1 MEIRGQDNE
10 WFIIWPFDNG
20 FLCLVGWWQCLYSFQ
35 HLGGREAKDLY
46 IESTGGAVAVTNMN
60 AQTYSH
66 IIVAFWSSRLSPSTT
81 RHKGSNPKPA
91 LPPTP
96 LGSGWWTGAWSS
108 SWWVQKSGDS
118 LTLSLTSWACEMA
131 HFLCFLILLFA
142 FPVLALKRDTILLF
156 LLFFM
161 TLFGFCD
168 PTNALNS
175 RKVYRHRTTMKLF
188 WYTHSQLEEFVNP
201 QIVQTTCKNLCIPL
215 ID

>member
-20 FLCLVGWWQCLYSFQ
+20 FLCLVGWWQCLNSFY
-35 HLGGREAKDLY
+35 HLGGREARIY
-46 IESTGGAVAVTNMN
+46 ILNLLVAPWRWQIWMRKPT
-60 AQTYSH
+60 H

-131 HFLCFLILLFA
+131 HFLCFLFLLFA

-168 PTNALNS
+168 P
-175 RKVYRHRTTMKLF
+175 
-188 WYTHSQLEEFVNP
+188 
-201 QIVQTTCKNLCIPL
+201 
-215 ID
+215 D

>member
-1 MEIRGQDNE
+1 MVSCAWWVGSSAFTLFTTWEDVRLRIYILNLLVAPWRWQ
-10 WFIIWPFDNG
+10 IWMRKP
-20 FLCLVGWWQCLYSFQ
+20 
-35 HLGGREAKDLY
+35 
-46 IESTGGAVAVTNMN
+46 TP
-60 AQTYSH
+60 

-188 WYTHSQLEEFVNP
+188 WLYKQHAKIYAYL
-201 QIVQTTCKNLCIPL
+201 L
-215 ID
+215 